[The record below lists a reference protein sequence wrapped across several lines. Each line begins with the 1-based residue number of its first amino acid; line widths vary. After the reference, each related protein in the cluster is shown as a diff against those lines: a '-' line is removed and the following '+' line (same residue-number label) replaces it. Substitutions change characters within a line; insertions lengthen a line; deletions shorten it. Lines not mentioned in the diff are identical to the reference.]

1 MESIIFYTELDKIIG
16 CTQDK
21 CIKGE
26 PFCDVCQDKS
36 GSCYYKNKYM
46 KDIQQQLQNEHQLK
60 TTFIKLYLE
69 KTLRTF

>member
-21 CIKGE
+21 CINGE

-36 GSCYYKNKYM
+36 GSCSYRNKYM
-46 KDIQQQLQNEHQLK
+46 KEVQLGVQNERQLK
-60 TTFIKLYLE
+60 ATFIKLYLE
-69 KTLRTF
+69 KTLRTV